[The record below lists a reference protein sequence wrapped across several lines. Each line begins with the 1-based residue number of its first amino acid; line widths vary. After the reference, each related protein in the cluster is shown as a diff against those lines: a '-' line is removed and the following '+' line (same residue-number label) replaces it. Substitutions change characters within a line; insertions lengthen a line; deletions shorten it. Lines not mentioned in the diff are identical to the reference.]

1 MKIIKEKHVHV
12 FFICLCLVILIPFF
26 FKDRVIKDKLPKVR
40 LVSYLSYEDLVKLA
54 YNKKNGYKLYR
65 KLQKQLNTPYIFNRK
80 EDLESQ
86 TLSTKPIKNRLRVA
100 HWNIQRGFNTEQIK
114 ALLTSPDTYYY
125 VYKNN
130 IREKSQ
136 DNFRREL
143 KLLSTSDIISLNE
156 VDIGMPRTNYRNNV
170 DELANSLGYNYAF
183 ATEFVELG
191 PIIAMLNVDTEK
203 YLGLHGNAI
212 LSKYPIKNVEVVR
225 LPDGYKWYEEELKK
239 KSFLEGARRV
249 GAKGLFREHIFSE
262 VRRGGRN
269 AIIADIE
276 LPNKEIVTVVSTHLE
291 DRCIP
296 KGRFKQIEYLLTKIK
311 DKRTP
316 LVLAGDFNTT
326 TSDSIPTSLKKEI
339 TKRIKDPNFLAR
351 QALFLTLPVL
361 PPGVGNLSAAAISTS
376 LKYKDPAV
384 ISIPLLSPNGERKTF
399 TYLKDFRFYDGENFD
414 FDGNPKRSS
423 NGKRGLLSDSNER
436 QLKGFES
443 TFEFTKPNVIGY
455 YKLDWFFIKP
465 KRKRFEPYNGQ
476 TLKLVNESFPSM
488 ISDHDPITVDLKI

>member
-1 MKIIKEKHVHV
+1 VKIIKEKHVHV

-26 FKDRVIKDKLPKVR
+26 FKDRVIKEKSPKVR
-40 LVSYLSYEDLVKLA
+40 LVSYLSYEDLIKLA
-54 YNKKNGYKLYR
+54 YNKKNSYKLYK
-65 KLQKQLNTPYIFNRK
+65 KLQKQLDTPYIVNRIN
-80 EDLESQ
+80 ESE
-86 TLSTKPIKNRLRVA
+86 TISPKLLKDHLRIA
-100 HWNIQRGFNTEQIK
+100 HWNIQRGFNIEQIK
-114 ALLTSPDTYYY
+114 TLLASSDTYYY
-125 VYKNN
+125 IYRNN

-136 DNFRREL
+136 DSFRREL

-156 VDIGMPRTNYRNNV
+156 VDIGMPRTNYRNNI
-170 DELANSLGYNYAF
+170 DELATSLGYNYAF
-183 ATEFVELG
+183 ATEFIELG
-191 PIIAMLNVDTEK
+191 PIIAMLNIDSKK
-203 YLGLHGNAI
+203 YCGLHGNAI

-225 LPDGYKWYEEELKK
+225 LPDTYKWYEEELKRR
-239 KSFLEGARRV
+239 SLLEGARRI
-249 GAKGLFREHIFSE
+249 GAKGLFREQIFSE

-291 DRCIP
+291 DRCFP
-296 KGRFKQIEYLLTKIK
+296 KGRFKQMEYLLTKLK
-311 DKRTP
+311 YKRTP
-316 LVLAGDFNTT
+316 LILAGDFNTT
-326 TSDSIPTSLKKEI
+326 TSDSIPTSFKKEVI
-339 TKRIKDPNFLAR
+339 KRIKDPNFLAR
-351 QALFLTLPVL
+351 QAIFLTIPIL

-384 ISIPLLSPNGERKTF
+384 VSIPLLSPNGERKLF
-399 TYLKDFRFYDGENFD
+399 TSLKDFKFYDGGKFNFEGD
-414 FDGNPKRSS
+414 SNKSS

-455 YKLDWFFIKP
+455 YKLDWFFVKP

-488 ISDHDPITVDLKI
+488 ISDHDPITVDLTLY